1 MEKETIMRFGI
12 ATKGFVYVLFGG
24 LTVVAAVG
32 LRGGGSSDSNGAL
45 DYLSRSTIG
54 TLVLA
59 LTAAGLVAYV
69 FWRFYQAFADSENKG
84 TDKKGLAK
92 RIGYFSSGLI
102 YAFLA
107 FSAFQILF
115 GNGGG
120 SGGGSNSYL
129 AQILSHRY
137 GQIIVGIIALGYLGK
152 ALFQIYR
159 AYTGKYKKKIKEQHL
174 NDKSRK
180 LLVVS
185 GIAGYTAR
193 GIVIGIISYLIF
205 RAALTDNSDEAGGT
219 GEAFQFLQN
228 EFGTIILAVIA
239 LGLVMYGIFYFM
251 NAKHRQINVD

>member
-59 LTAAGLVAYV
+59 LTAAGMVAYV
-69 FWRFYQAFADSENKG
+69 FWRFYQAFADSEDKG

-115 GNGGG
+115 GNGGDN
-120 SGGGSNSYL
+120 GGGSNSYI
-129 AQILSHRY
+129 AKILSHRY
-137 GQIIVGIIALGYLGK
+137 GQIVVGIIALGYFAK
-152 ALFQIYR
+152 AFYQIYR
-159 AYTGKYKKKIKEQHL
+159 AYTGKYKKKINEQHL
-174 NDKSRK
+174 DDKARK
-180 LLVVS
+180 LLIVS
-185 GIAGYTAR
+185 GVAGYTAR
-193 GIVIGIISYLIF
+193 GIVIGIIAFLIF
-205 RAALTDNSDEAGGT
+205 RAALTSDSDEGGGT

-228 EFGTIILAVIA
+228 EFGTIVLAVIA
-239 LGLVMYGIFYFM
+239 LGLVMYGIFYFL
-251 NAKHRQINVD
+251 NAKHRRLNVD

>member
-1 MEKETIMRFGI
+1 MRFGI

-24 LTVVAAVG
+24 LTAVAAGG

-69 FWRFYQAFADSENKG
+69 FWRFYQAFADIENKG

-92 RIGYFSSGLI
+92 RIGYFFSGLI

-129 AQILSHRY
+129 ARVLSQRY

-159 AYTGKYKKKIKEQHL
+159 AYSGKYKKKISEQHL

-193 GIVIGIISYLIF
+193 GIVIGIIAYLIF
-205 RAALTDNSDEAGGT
+205 RAALTDNSDGAGGT

-228 EFGTIILAVIA
+228 EFGTIVLAVIA